1 MAHLL
6 FPAGEGITKGRRKD
20 EYHVLCADIVRAGS
34 DAIDALSLFHHLVVG
49 ADQGDDAPGYMAF
62 DAHVGETGCHLRA
75 GMFLDLFSIYRRHFD
90 NNDAAWRVLR
100 DCLEET
106 QRRLRLVI
114 DEAGQVCAKLTQANM
129 KPTVLG
135 LKPKQD
141 TPERILEILG
151 WQGLKK
157 DSIDQKLGF
166 LSLGMSTA
174 TGSSLD
180 MSDCSPLSL
189 VVSGASSVDG
199 FFGST
204 EPASQAP
211 STTDSSAASSD
222 ASTAASS
229 CGDDSDGAEDDLG
242 GAPSWPIHD
251 VEVVVRLVVFSYI
264 LSKYKAFSY
273 YNGSPN
279 GKLEP
284 QLADELTMK
293 LVQPRWGNHCKRP
306 GLRRIENEF
315 REMQIWLS
323 DTSCEWLQSLARGSS
338 IRPSMLRLVDKRSTH
353 LNVFTATLAA
363 DDETDI
369 QCHQDS
375 INEVHDATIQTKG
388 IEGPSIWRI
397 RQTSLEGPMGLS
409 DPTTPHMVVMGN
421 SIDGSYKAYTDL
433 VYSSLRD
440 ETKPQRTRE
449 HRETEE
455 GHHHGGAG
463 HCVANEEHVEVFL
476 RADHDKLALSFF
488 AIHPAY
494 AFPLGKG
501 EEDVD
506 RFIQDK
512 ASDWSA
518 LHGPQLWRLWQEC
531 RADAD
536 QVGTGEGYMGTFRWQ
551 HAFLESKGRLGALL
565 RRAQMEEDLMPLK
578 API

>member
-1 MAHLL
+1 
-6 FPAGEGITKGRRKD
+6 
-20 EYHVLCADIVRAGS
+20 
-34 DAIDALSLFHHLVVG
+34 
-49 ADQGDDAPGYMAF
+49 
-62 DAHVGETGCHLRA
+62 
-75 GMFLDLFSIYRRHFD
+75 
-90 NNDAAWRVLR
+90 
-100 DCLEET
+100 
-106 QRRLRLVI
+106 
-114 DEAGQVCAKLTQANM
+114 M

-135 LKPKQD
+135 LNPKQD

-166 LSLGMSTA
+166 LSLGIST
-174 TGSSLD
+174 TTESSLD
-180 MSDCSPLSL
+180 MSDVGSPLSL
-189 VVSGASSVDG
+189 VVSGASSVHG
-199 FFGST
+199 FFGFT
-204 EPASQAP
+204 EPASQDL
-211 STTDSSAASSD
+211 STTGSSAASSD

-251 VEVVVRLVVFSYI
+251 LEVVVRLVVFSYI

-284 QLADELTMK
+284 QVADELTMQ
-293 LVQPRWGNHCKRP
+293 LVQPHWGNHCKRP

-323 DTSCEWLQSLARGSS
+323 DMSCEWLQSLARGSS
-338 IRPSMLRLVDKRSTH
+338 IRPSMLSLVREVTRVSKLGLKSVACFPGYILQRETLTRQGQTLILVDRHFCSQGTH

-363 DDETDI
+363 DDETDM

-375 INEVHDATIQTKG
+375 INEAHDATIQTKG

-397 RQTSLEGPMGLS
+397 WQTSVEELMALR

-421 SIDGSYKAYTDL
+421 SINGSYKAYTDL

-449 HRETEE
+449 HREAEE
-455 GHHHGGAG
+455 AQHCRAQ

-476 RADHDKLALSFF
+476 LADHDKLALSFF
-488 AIHPAY
+488 AIHPR
-494 AFPLGKG
+494 G

-506 RFIQDK
+506 RFIHDK

-518 LHGPQLWRLWQEC
+518 QHGQQLWRLWQEC
-531 RADAD
+531 HADAD

-565 RRAQMEEDLMPLK
+565 RRAQMEDDLMPLK
-578 API
+578 APIKCM